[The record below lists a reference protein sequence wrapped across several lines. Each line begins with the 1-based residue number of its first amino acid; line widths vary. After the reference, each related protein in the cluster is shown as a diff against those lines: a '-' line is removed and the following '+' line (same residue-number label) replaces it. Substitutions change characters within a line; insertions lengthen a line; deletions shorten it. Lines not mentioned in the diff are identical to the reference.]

1 MRPTYQIEH
10 IDIIIM
16 TLACI
21 PVGHIDAMLELVGDR
36 LHAAQ
41 LVMW

>member
-1 MRPTYQIEH
+1 M
-10 IDIIIM
+10 IM
-16 TLACI
+16 TLASI

-41 LVMW
+41 LVIW